1 MKRPYQS
8 PLRRAQAQSTR
19 LTIIEA
25 AARLFVTRGYAGTS
39 MDDIATAAG
48 VGRATVFASVGGKA
62 AILKAAYDIAIVG
75 DDEPIPLPQRPWAIA
90 VRNEPD
96 PLRMIDGLRGDD
108 HRCIRS
114 SRADLRGHARS
125 GRRRHRSE
133 STLDRMRTERRGGA
147 AGFVGFLVARHALR
161 EGVDRKRAGDVVW
174 ALIDP
179 SMYQLLVNE
188 MAWTPAQ
195 FRKWLARYPLLD
207 VDCGFGAKVLHH
219 GFQRGVDL
227 GQFVGV
233 LLILR
238 MIRGQVGHL

>member
-1 MKRPYQS
+1 MNKGSTVKRRYQS

-75 DDEPIPLPQRPWAIA
+75 DDDPIPLPQRPWAIA

-96 PLRMIDGLRGDD
+96 PLRMIDAYAGMITGV
-108 HRCIRS
+108 
-114 SRADLRGHARS
+114 S
-125 GRRRHRSE
+125 GRVAPIYEAMHGAAGADTE
-133 STLDRMRTERRGGA
+133 VKAIWDRMRTERRGGA

-161 EGVDRKRAGDVVW
+161 AGVDRKRAGDVVW

-179 SMYQLLVNE
+179 GMYQLLVNE

-195 FRKWLARYPLLD
+195 FRKWLADTLADQLL
-207 VDCGFGAKVLHH
+207 
-219 GFQRGVDL
+219 QR
-227 GQFVGV
+227 
-233 LLILR
+233 
-238 MIRGQVGHL
+238 

>member
-1 MKRPYQS
+1 MSIVNKRSAVKRPYQS

-75 DDEPIPLPQRPWAIA
+75 DDDPIPLPQRPWAIA

-96 PLRMIDGLRGDD
+96 PLRMIDAYAGMITDV
-108 HRCIRS
+108 
-114 SRADLRGHARS
+114 S
-125 GRRRHRSE
+125 GRVAPIYEAMHGAAGADTE
-133 STLDRMRTERRGGA
+133 VKALWDGMRTERRGGA

-161 EGVDRKRAGDVVW
+161 SGVDRKRAGDVVW

-179 SMYQLLVNE
+179 GMYQLLVNE

-195 FRKWLARYPLLD
+195 FRKWLADTLADQLL
-207 VDCGFGAKVLHH
+207 
-219 GFQRGVDL
+219 QR
-227 GQFVGV
+227 
-233 LLILR
+233 
-238 MIRGQVGHL
+238 

>member
-1 MKRPYQS
+1 VNKGSAVKRRYQS

-75 DDEPIPLPQRPWAIA
+75 DDDPIPLPQRPWAIA

-96 PLRMIDGLRGDD
+96 PLRMIDAYAGM
-108 HRCIRS
+108 ITEV
-114 SRADLRGHARS
+114 S
-125 GRRRHRSE
+125 GRVAPIYEAMHGAAGADTE
-133 STLDRMRTERRGGA
+133 VKALWDRMRTERRGGA

-161 EGVDRKRAGDVVW
+161 AGVDRKRAGDVVW

-179 SMYQLLVNE
+179 GMYQLLVNE
-188 MAWTPAQ
+188 MAWTPTQ
-195 FRKWLARYPLLD
+195 FRKWLADTLADQLL
-207 VDCGFGAKVLHH
+207 
-219 GFQRGVDL
+219 QR
-227 GQFVGV
+227 
-233 LLILR
+233 
-238 MIRGQVGHL
+238 

>member
-75 DDEPIPLPQRPWAIA
+75 DDDPIPLPQRPWAIA

-96 PLRMIDGLRGDD
+96 PLRMIDAYAGMITDV
-108 HRCIRS
+108 
-114 SRADLRGHARS
+114 S
-125 GRRRHRSE
+125 GRVAPIYEAMHGAAGADTE
-133 STLDRMRTERRGGA
+133 VKALWDRMRTERRGGA

-179 SMYQLLVNE
+179 GMYQLLVNE

-195 FRKWLARYPLLD
+195 FRKWLAGTLADQLL
-207 VDCGFGAKVLHH
+207 
-219 GFQRGVDL
+219 R
-227 GQFVGV
+227 
-233 LLILR
+233 R
-238 MIRGQVGHL
+238 